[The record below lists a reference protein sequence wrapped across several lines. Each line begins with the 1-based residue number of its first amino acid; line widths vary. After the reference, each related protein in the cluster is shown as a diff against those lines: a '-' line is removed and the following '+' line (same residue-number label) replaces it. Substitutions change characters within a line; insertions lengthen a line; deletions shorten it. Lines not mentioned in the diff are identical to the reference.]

1 VSRSKAL
8 SGSEIMNAKVNKSV
22 WDGRMHVPAP
32 SVGWGDVIKRIRRVF
47 EPRHRGVC
55 ATCVHHETIPESLGK
70 AVRCL
75 EGPPSAILTQQ
86 GVMFVF
92 PVMALD
98 ASCHRW
104 RKGKDR

>member
-1 VSRSKAL
+1 MSERVS
-8 SGSEIMNAKVNKSV
+8 KVV
-22 WDGRMHVPAP
+22 WASRFTVPG
-32 SVGWGDVIKRIRRVF
+32 SVGWRDAIKRVRRAF
-47 EPRHRGVC
+47 ESEPRHRGVC
-55 ATCVHHETIPESLGK
+55 ATCCHSEKIPESMGR

-86 GVMFVF
+86 GVAFVF